1 MENSVGK
8 IREEGV
14 NMGRNRWVRLFAA
27 ILFAV
32 ILVEPW
38 GEAKAADPM
47 DSGDFVAVSEEIPD
61 VLQEIRYFSAYNFVG
76 SHIDGYEEPVALMT
90 REAAAA
96 LKDAAAEFRAAG
108 YVIKIYDSYRP
119 QRAVEHFIRWGADAQ
134 DIRMKPYFYPT
145 TDKSRVFELGYVAKH
160 SSHSRGSTIDMTLVD
175 MKTGQELNVGE
186 HFDYFGERSHY
197 VYGGISQVQQE
208 NRRFLRSVME
218 RHGFKGLVEEWWH
231 FTLNNE
237 PFPDTYFNFPVKKL
251 S

>member
-1 MENSVGK
+1 
-8 IREEGV
+8 
-14 NMGRNRWVRLFAA
+14 MGRNRWVRLFAA

-160 SSHSRGSTIDMTLVD
+160 SGHSRGSTIDMTIVD
-175 MKTGQELNVGE
+175 MKTGQELDVGE

-197 VYGGISQVQQE
+197 AYKGISQKQQE
-208 NRRFLRSVME
+208 NRKFLRQVME
-218 RHGFKGLVEEWWH
+218 RHGFQGLAEEWWH
-231 FTLNNE
+231 FTLKHE
-237 PFPDTYFNFPVKKL
+237 PFPDTYFDFPVKG
-251 S
+251 

>member
-90 REAAAA
+90 REAVAA

-186 HFDYFGERSHY
+186 HFDYFGERSH
-197 VYGGISQVQQE
+197 
-208 NRRFLRSVME
+208 
-218 RHGFKGLVEEWWH
+218 
-231 FTLNNE
+231 
-237 PFPDTYFNFPVKKL
+237 
-251 S
+251 

>member
-1 MENSVGK
+1 
-8 IREEGV
+8 
-14 NMGRNRWVRLFAA
+14 MGRNRWVRLFAA

-90 REAAAA
+90 REAVAA
-96 LKDAAAEFRAAG
+96 LKAAAAEFRAAG

-218 RHGFKGLVEEWWH
+218 RHGFKGLAEEWWH

-237 PFPDTYFNFPVKKL
+237 PFPDTYFNFPVKRL